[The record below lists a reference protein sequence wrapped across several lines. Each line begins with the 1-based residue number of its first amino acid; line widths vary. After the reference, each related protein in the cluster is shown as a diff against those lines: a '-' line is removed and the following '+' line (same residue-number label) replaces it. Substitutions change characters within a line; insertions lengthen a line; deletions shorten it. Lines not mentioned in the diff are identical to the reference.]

1 MGNLFGI
8 AARLGLAATVL
19 AGASVSAVAAKDTI
33 KIGLV
38 MPYSG
43 WFQPI
48 DEGTIKGAELAVD
61 DINAK
66 GGVNGKKLEIIKYDM
81 KSKPPLGA
89 NGAIELISKGAK
101 LIIVPSDFDFGGAGA
116 FVAQQKGV
124 VTMAGASDPKFGSKG
139 IGKFAFAMSNA
150 SFAEGATLAEWAY
163 KARGWKTAYVLL
175 DNTIS
180 YTKTLCAGFTARF
193 KQLGGD
199 KAVVGDDKFI
209 NKDPS
214 IASQITR
221 IKSLKEKPS
230 VIMLCSYAPGGPSA
244 IRQLRAAGID
254 APIVTGNAMDG
265 DYWLGAVPK
274 LSNFYVTNFGSK
286 YGDDSDA
293 KVNAFFQRY
302 QKKHGKPSTTSYS
315 IRGYSMVEAFAK
327 AAERAKSTDGAKVVA
342 ELNKFK
348 DEPLVIGQTT
358 FTADHRIGVKRPVTI
373 LKAEN
378 GKFSFVTRYAPESVP
393 GMTK

>member
-1 MGNLFGI
+1 MGRVQRVITGLGV
-8 AARLGLAATVL
+8 AAGLM
-19 AGASVSAVAAKDTI
+19 ASSAVGANAASDTI

-66 GGVNGKKLEIIKYDM
+66 GGVIGKKLKIISFDM

-89 NGAIELISKGAK
+89 NGAIQLISQGAK
-101 LIIVPSDFDFGGAGA
+101 LIIVPSDFDFGGPGA

-124 VTMAGASDPKFGSKG
+124 VTMAGASDPKFGAKG
-139 IGKFAFAMSNA
+139 IGKFAFSMSNA
-150 SFAEGATLAEWAY
+150 SFAEGATLAEWTY
-163 KARGWKTAYVLL
+163 KKKGWKKAYVLL

-180 YTKTLCAGFTARF
+180 YTKTLCAGFKTRF

-199 KAVVGDDKFI
+199 KALLGDDKFM

-214 IASQITR
+214 IATQITR
-221 IKSLKEKPS
+221 IKSLPQKPD

-244 IRQLRAAGID
+244 IRQLRAAGINT
-254 APIVTGNAMDG
+254 PIVTGNSMDG

-286 YGDDSDA
+286 YGDDSDP

-302 QKKHGKPSTTSYS
+302 KKKFGSPSTTSYS
-315 IRGYSMVEAFAK
+315 IRGYSMVQAFAI
-327 AAERAKSTDGAKVVA
+327 AVQRAGTTNGNAVVA
-342 ELNKFK
+342 QLDKFNK
-348 DEPLVIGQTT
+348 EPLMIGPTT
-358 FTADHRIGVKRPVTI
+358 FTATHRIGVKRPVTI
-373 LKAEN
+373 MKATN
-378 GKFSFVTRYAPESVP
+378 GKFSFVTRFAPEVVP